1 LLTLT
6 TFKRYLLALAS
17 GAVSYFAY
25 PSPAFWPAIFI
36 SILGLYL
43 SIRGL
48 NFWKAFGVGF
58 LGGAAYYVAQIYWI
72 SQYLGPRPL
81 VGLAAIEALIF
92 AIGAGFIALA
102 TKRLQG
108 PWQLALIVSI
118 LWNAREWVATH
129 FPYGGFPWSR
139 VAMSQSNSP
148 LAFWVAV
155 GGFGLLTFVI
165 VFVTIYCFELVS
177 QKSHRRI
184 QFATVSLITLFLV
197 PIGIS
202 SVPVTTDGSMKI
214 AAVQGNANAG
224 LFAREKQGTILKN
237 HLDVTKKLLASGEE
251 FDLVVWPEN
260 ASDKNPDEWFDA
272 MIVLRNLVDNQL
284 EKPLIFGTITSTG
297 EEYFNSSK
305 LYVPGRGEVDQ
316 YDKKRPV
323 PFGEYVP
330 DRDFFYQIAPDLI
343 GMITRGYS
351 FGTRDG
357 IFEVSGVKTGILICF
372 EEAIDEVP
380 REVVEQGAKVIIAQT
395 NNADFG
401 KSDESVQQ
409 LGIGRL
415 RAIETGRAIVHISTV
430 GPSAIIGPKGELI
443 ETTEAYVPAYLNAEV
458 PLVSGKNLA
467 MSGGWLFDPA
477 SAALG
482 GVIALILIIDNRRKT
497 TKL

>member
-17 GAVSYFAY
+17 GAISYFAY
-25 PSPAFWPAIFI
+25 PSPAFWPTIFI

-43 SIRGL
+43 SVRGL

-92 AIGAGFIALA
+92 AFGAGFIALA
-102 TKRLQG
+102 TKRLQS

-184 QFATVSLITLFLV
+184 QLAAASLITLFLV
-197 PIGIS
+197 PIGVSAI
-202 SVPVTTDGSMKI
+202 PVTTDGSMKI

-224 LFAREKQGTILKN
+224 LFARAKQGTILKN

-467 MSGGWLFDPA
+467 MSGGWLFDPV
-477 SAALG
+477 SAVLG
-482 GVIALILIIDNRRKT
+482 AVIALILIIDNRRKT

>member
-17 GAVSYFAY
+17 GAISYFAY

-43 SIRGL
+43 SVRGL

-330 DRDFFYQIAPDLI
+330 DRNFFYQIAPDLI

-351 FGTRDG
+351 FGARDG

>member
-1 LLTLT
+1 MLTLT

-17 GAVSYFAY
+17 GAISYFAY

-43 SIRGL
+43 SVRGL

-330 DRDFFYQIAPDLI
+330 DRNFFYQIAPDLI

-351 FGTRDG
+351 FGARDG

>member
-1 LLTLT
+1 
-6 TFKRYLLALAS
+6 
-17 GAVSYFAY
+17 
-25 PSPAFWPAIFI
+25 
-36 SILGLYL
+36 
-43 SIRGL
+43 
-48 NFWKAFGVGF
+48 VGF
-58 LGGAAYYVAQIYWI
+58 VGGAAYYVAQIYWI

-92 AIGAGFIALA
+92 AVGAGFIALA
-102 TKRLQG
+102 TRRLNT
-108 PWQLALIVSI
+108 PWQLALVVAV

-139 VAMSQSNSP
+139 VSMSQSNSP
-148 LAFWVAV
+148 LSFWVAI

-165 VFVTIYCFELVS
+165 VFVTIYCFELIS
-177 QKSHRRI
+177 RKSPRRF
-184 QFATVSLITLFLV
+184 QLAASSLVALFLV
-197 PIGIS
+197 PIGVSAI
-202 SVPVTTDGSMKI
+202 PIATDGTMKI
-214 AAVQGNANAG
+214 AAVQGNAKAG
-224 LFAREKQGTILKN
+224 LFANVERGTILKN
-237 HLDVTKKLLASGEE
+237 HLDATEKLLASKED

-260 ASDKNPDEWFDA
+260 ASDYNPDDFSDVKALLE
-272 MIVLRNLVDNQL
+272 NLVDTKL
-284 EKPLIFGTITSTG
+284 KTPLIFGTITSSG

-330 DRDFFYQIAPDLI
+330 DREFFYQIAPDLI
-343 GMITRGYS
+343 GMISRGYS

-357 IFEVSGVKTGILICF
+357 IFEVAGVKTGILICF

-380 REVVEQGAKVIIAQT
+380 RELVEQDARVIIAQT

-430 GPSAIIGPKGELI
+430 GPSAIIGPRGELI
-443 ETTEAYVPAYLNAEV
+443 DTSEAYVADYVNAEV

-467 MSGGWLFDPA
+467 MSGGWLFDPI
-477 SAALG
+477 SAVLG
-482 GVIALILIIDNRRKT
+482 GLIALLLIIDNRRKT

>member
-6 TFKRYLLALAS
+6 TSKRYLLAMLS
-17 GAVSYFAY
+17 GAVSFFAY
-25 PSPAFWPAIFI
+25 PSPGIWPAIFI
-36 SILGLYL
+36 SVLGLYL
-43 SIRGL
+43 SVRGL
-48 NFWKAFGVGF
+48 TFWRAFGVGF
-58 LGGAAYYVAQIYWI
+58 VGGAAYYVAQIYWI

-81 VGLAAIEALIF
+81 VGLAAVEALIF
-92 AIGAGFIALA
+92 AVGAAFMALA
-102 TKRLQG
+102 TKRLQRT
-108 PWQLALIVSI
+108 WQLALVVAI
-118 LWNAREWVATH
+118 LWNSREWVATH

-165 VFVTIYCFELVS
+165 VFVTIFTFERMTRKTPRGL
-177 QKSHRRI
+177 Q
-184 QFATVSLITLFLV
+184 TVAAFIGIAFIV
-197 PIGIS
+197 PIGIGALPITS
-202 SVPVTTDGSMKI
+202 SGSLKI

-224 LFAREKQGTILKN
+224 LFSNVDRGTILEN
-237 HLDVTKKLLASGEE
+237 HLDATDTLLASQEE

-260 ASDKNPDEWFDA
+260 ASDKNPDDFPDA
-272 MIVLRNLVDNQL
+272 EALLRDLVDNKL
-284 EKPLIFGTITSTG
+284 KKPLIFGTITSSG
-297 EEYFNSSK
+297 EEFFNSSK
-305 LYVPGRGEVDQ
+305 LYLPGRGEVDQ

-330 DRDFFYQIAPDLI
+330 DREFFYQIAPDLI
-343 GMITRGYS
+343 GMISRGYS

-380 REVVEQGAKVIIAQT
+380 REVVEQGATVIIAQT

-443 ETTEAYVPAYLNAEV
+443 ETTEAYVPDYLNAEV

-467 MSGGWLFDPA
+467 MSGGWLFDPV
-477 SAALG
+477 SAVLG
-482 GVIALILIIDNRRKT
+482 GLIALILIIDNRRKT

>member
-1 LLTLT
+1 MLTLT

-17 GAVSYFAY
+17 GAISYFAY

-43 SIRGL
+43 SVRGL

-102 TKRLQG
+102 TKRLQS
-108 PWQLALIVSI
+108 PWQLALLVSI

-330 DRDFFYQIAPDLI
+330 DRNFFYQIAPDLI

-351 FGTRDG
+351 FGARDG

>member
-1 LLTLT
+1 MLTLT
-6 TFKRYLLALAS
+6 TSKRYLLTIAS
-17 GAVSYFAY
+17 GAISYFAY
-25 PSPAFWPAIFI
+25 PSPAFWPAIFV
-36 SILGLYL
+36 SVLGLYL
-43 SIRGL
+43 SLRGL
-48 NFWKAFGVGF
+48 TFWKAFGVGF
-58 LGGAAYYVAQIYWI
+58 VGGTAYYVAQIYWI

-92 AIGAGFIALA
+92 AVGAGFIALA
-102 TKRLQG
+102 TRRLST
-108 PWQLALIVSI
+108 PWQLALVVAI

-139 VAMSQSNSP
+139 IAMSQSNSP
-148 LAFWVAV
+148 LAFWVAI

-165 VFVTIYCFELVS
+165 VFVTIYCFELGS
-177 QKSHRRI
+177 KKSPRRF
-184 QFATVSLITLFLV
+184 QLAAVSLIGLFLV
-197 PIGIS
+197 PVGIS
-202 SVPVTTDGSMKI
+202 AIPVATDGTMKI
-214 AAVQGNANAG
+214 AAVQGNAKAG
-224 LFAREKQGTILKN
+224 LFANVKRGTILKN
-237 HLDVTKKLLASGEE
+237 HLDATEKLLASKET

-260 ASDKNPDEWFDA
+260 ASDYNPDDFSDVKALLE
-272 MIVLRNLVDNQL
+272 NLVDTKLNT
-284 EKPLIFGTITSTG
+284 PFIFGTITNSG

-330 DRDFFYQIAPDLI
+330 DREFFYQIAPDLI
-343 GMITRGYS
+343 GMISRGYS

-380 REVVEQGAKVIIAQT
+380 RELVEQDARVIIAQT

-401 KSDESVQQ
+401 KSDESAQQ

-415 RAIETGRAIVHISTV
+415 RAIETGRAIVHVSTV

-443 ETTEAYVPAYLNAEV
+443 DTSEAYVADFVNAEV

-467 MSGGWLFDPA
+467 MSGGWLFDPV
-477 SAALG
+477 SAVLG
-482 GVIALILIIDNRRKT
+482 GLIALVLVIDNRRKT